1 MRMKSVFGVF
11 AIVLCLPAA
20 AFAQDRK
27 LFGEVGIGPTFL
39 FGESADLVNTGFNF
53 DLGAT
58 YMATPMFGV
67 KIDML
72 ASWTSVKDSVTA
84 NLNVGEGN
92 ALVWVL
98 SGSGVVSS
106 PIDRRVSG
114 YGVIGGGIYYR
125 KVELT
130 NPGTGV
136 ATICDPWLFIC
147 YPSLVPVDQ
156 IVGER
161 SSWDFGMNVGG
172 GVNFRFGD
180 SKAFFVESRYH
191 YVWGP
196 TVSAPDGSQSIEADG
211 KFLPLVF
218 GVRF

>member
-11 AIVLCLPAA
+11 AIALCLPAA

-39 FGESADLVNTGFNF
+39 FGETADLVNTGFNF

-58 YMATPMFGV
+58 YMVTPMFGV
-67 KIDML
+67 KIDTL
-72 ASWTSVKDSVTA
+72 ISWHDVKDSVTA
-84 NLNVGEGN
+84 
-92 ALVWVL
+92 
-98 SGSGVVSS
+98 SF
-106 PIDRRVSG
+106 
-114 YGVIGGGIYYR
+114 
-125 KVELT
+125 
-130 NPGTGV
+130 

-161 SSWDFGMNVGG
+161 SSWDVGMNVGG

-180 SKAFFVESRYH
+180 SKAFF
-191 YVWGP
+191 
-196 TVSAPDGSQSIEADG
+196 ANA